1 MPDFIL
7 FGDDWTRRGMGIH
20 SDLNPDFQHSTDVT
34 PTECPLKNCDRKGNA
49 ACKEG
54 CQFLLEEE
62 EVMLK
67 KVLINGKSE
76 STTST

>member
-7 FGDDWTRRGMGIH
+7 F
-20 SDLNPDFQHSTDVT
+20 
-34 PTECPLKNCDRKGNA
+34 ECPLKNCDRNGSA

-54 CQFLLEEE
+54 CQFLLEE